1 MRSWSAHRKGQA
13 CGIQH
18 QEGEGVQ
25 PMPRRGTAS
34 GNARAWRGLA
44 KRLRGVPR
52 CPQPVLPEQ
61 GQRAR
66 QTGWQW
72 VELEGEG

>member
-1 MRSWSAHRKGQA
+1 
-13 CGIQH
+13 
-18 QEGEGVQ
+18 
-25 PMPRRGTAS
+25 MPRRGTAS